1 MKILI
6 CGKGGSGK
14 STISVLLARAFNDLG
29 YRVLLVDADESNF
42 GVPHLLGVDAP
53 ENLMDSLGGKKG
65 FKKQLNQGF
74 APDAAFGAKHCMDDI
89 PEKCRVDADG
99 ILMIAVGKI
108 HNFGEGCACPM
119 GVLSKRF
126 LSGLKT
132 GEKEIAI
139 VDAEAGVEHFGR
151 GVDGQCDLLI
161 GVVDPTAESFLLAEK
176 IIEMGAAAHR
186 DVFFILNK
194 VEPEIEATM
203 RSRIDIAR
211 LIGVIPKSNA
221 LFLASLE
228 GRPLE
233 SPDTVIDEIAKEIVS
248 MARGRKGED
257 NGTEV

>member
-14 STISVLLARAFNDLG
+14 STVSVLLARAFNGLG

-65 FKKQLNQGF
+65 FKQQLNQGL
-74 APDAAFGAKHCMDDI
+74 APDAAFGGKRRMDGI
-89 PEKCRVDADG
+89 PEKCRVDAGG
-99 ILMIAVGKI
+99 ILMTAVGKI

-126 LSGLKT
+126 LSSLET
-132 GEKEIAI
+132 GENEIVI

-194 VEPEIEATM
+194 AEPEIEAIM
-203 RSRIDIAR
+203 RSRIDPAR
-211 LIGVIPKSNA
+211 LLGVIPKSNS

-233 SPDTVIDEIAKEIVS
+233 YPDTGMDEIAKEII
-248 MARGRKGED
+248 ARFAGRSVE
-257 NGTEV
+257 TLL